1 MSGAFLSRHCNHP
14 SCSWRQETRS
24 KQIYLFTT
32 RRKFPVYGVQR
43 FALTLSGMIKLLC
56 VDVYLKGR
64 VTRHNH
70 LFFSSAWVNTQ
81 SWKLQKETKI
91 DDCFAIVC
99 TWKWFVFLVVFFTA
113 FFRKKSCL
121 FWHFKSL
128 FSLCVYHATSCIS
141 EDLCLYLGSKTCED
155 TERTYDW
162 MMGANALPFLSLNEF
177 LDTCSSTSQ

>member
-81 SWKLQKETKI
+81 LWKLQKETKI

-113 FFRKKSCL
+113 FFRTN
-121 FWHFKSL
+121 H
-128 FSLCVYHATSCIS
+128 VYSGTLKAFFRYAFTMQPPVFQRI
-141 EDLCLYLGSKTCED
+141 YV
-155 TERTYDW
+155 YI
-162 MMGANALPFLSLNEF
+162 
-177 LDTCSSTSQ
+177 